1 MRTTMAVVM
10 VLWVVALFD
19 AASADAGIGHLTNSQ
34 VSSTKYHKRE
44 RCRKSRDVINRAGL
58 FCGSLALAAMGHI
71 NDHFVAAPS
80 HDQGEIR
87 TKMSNTFSLEKRK
100 KQRGCRFHSN
110 SVKAQCSFLSRMLYQ
125 QGVGTKNVLMTAYFA
140 PLQLPKL
147 KFLVSWRS

>member
-1 MRTTMAVVM
+1 MAVVM

-19 AASADAGIGHLTNSQ
+19 AASADAGIGHLTNAQ

-58 FCGSLALAAMGHI
+58 FCGSLALVAIGHI

-80 HDQGEIR
+80 HDKGEIR
-87 TKMSNTFSLEKRK
+87 TKMSNTFSLEKWKRL
-100 KQRGCRFHSN
+100 RGCRFHYTETKL
-110 SVKAQCSFLSRMLYQ
+110 SVRFFLASALSARS
-125 QGVGTKNVLMTAYFA
+125 GTINVLLTAYFA
-140 PLQLPKL
+140 PRQLPKP